1 MTLPAP
7 VPAHLPSLSL
17 PRPPSTAPLALS
29 GPKARRLGLHHVAY
43 LRAIAEGV
51 AMGDAAQRYLGIE
64 HRGQAITAHRAVL
77 ALASSIARRRGDP
90 RWRLL
95 GLSLH
100 EAPAS
105 VVSLDDWA
113 QAQGL
118 EDWPIAELQVLYVET
133 IGPADPKQ
141 QRRHLRVRRLRAA
154 RLALLADLEAT
165 AAEQPHPN
173 DLLHG
178 WLAPALALELSQRG
192 LLTLGELQ
200 GLIGQGG
207 RWWRGLRAFG
217 PVKAAR
223 LQQQVDQLLGVR
235 PAPQWQLDATLSGAA
250 GANRAPAGVARVDAA
265 DDRAA
270 VRAWIAARAGSPL
283 TATAYERE
291 AERFLLWMVLE
302 RRKALSDATAEDCRG
317 YMDFLAQVPA
327 HWISRRHVPRLAP
340 GWAPFSGALSVASQR
355 HAIGV
360 VSGLFQWLVGAGY
373 LQGNPWQ
380 LVQRRVGD
388 DFRQAGGQLETSRA
402 FTPPVWAALL
412 AQIERE
418 THVAGAI
425 RMRWLLPFAQ
435 ATGLRPSELLQARR
449 EDFVRR
455 KGAWWLKVHGKGARN
470 RVVPVPSRA
479 LVATEQYLAA
489 RGLDFVTAPP
499 ETALLVAL
507 ACRERL
513 GEAALSYSSLH
524 AWLKAFLLRAL
535 RSSSLTD
542 EERRHAERGSAH
554 WLRHTHATRAVEGGV
569 PPDVLQANLGQ
580 ADPRTTAGYYKA
592 QLGRRGEEIERV
604 FD

>member
-1 MTLPAP
+1 MTLPAAAP
-7 VPAHLPSLSL
+7 V
-17 PRPPSTAPLALS
+17 RPPSPAPSSLTLLEA
-29 GPKARRLGLHHVAY
+29 KAPRLGLHHVAY
-43 LRAIAEGV
+43 LRAVAEGV

-64 HRGQAITAHRAVL
+64 HRGQAITAHRAVI
-77 ALASSIARRRGDP
+77 ALASAIARRRGDS

-95 GLSLH
+95 GLSLP
-100 EAPAS
+100 EGQAGAPT
-105 VVSLDDWA
+105 LDDWA
-113 QAQGL
+113 QVQGL
-118 EDWPIAELQVLYVET
+118 EDWPIAELQVLYAET
-133 IGPADPKQ
+133 LGGADPKS
-141 QRRHLRVRRLRAA
+141 QRRHARVRRLRAA

-165 AAEQPHPN
+165 AAELPRPT

-178 WLAPALALELSQRG
+178 WLSPALAVELSQRG

-200 GLIGQGG
+200 GLMGQGG

-217 PVKAAR
+217 PIKAAR

-235 PAPQWQLDATLSGAA
+235 PAPLWHLDATLSGAA
-250 GANRAPAGVARVDAA
+250 GANRAPASAARVDAA

-291 AERFLLWMVLE
+291 AERFLLWVVLE
-302 RRKALSDATAEDCRG
+302 RRKALSDAKAEDCRA
-317 YMDFLAQVPA
+317 YMDFLAHVPP

-340 GWAPFSGALSVASQR
+340 GWAPFSGALSVASKR
-355 HAIGV
+355 HAIGI

-402 FTPPVWAALL
+402 FSPPVWAALL

-418 THVAGAI
+418 TNVAGAT

-435 ATGLRPSELLQARR
+435 ATGLRPAELLQARR

-470 RVVPVPSRA
+470 RVVPVPSQA
-479 LVATEQYLAA
+479 MAATEQYLAA
-489 RGLDFVTAPP
+489 RGLDFATAPP
-499 ETALLVAL
+499 KTALLVTL
-507 ACRERL
+507 ASRERL
-513 GEAALSYSSLH
+513 SDAALSYSSLH
-524 AWLKAFLLRAL
+524 AWLKAFVMRMLRH
-535 RSSSLTD
+535 SGLTD
-542 EERRHAERGSAH
+542 EERRHAERSSVH

-592 QLGRRGEEIERV
+592 QLDRRGEELERIYGC
-604 FD
+604 